1 MMKNMG
7 FVLAV
12 ATSIILL
19 NGCKEEVKSY
29 AWYSEHQDETYDV
42 YKKCKESGEGGDN
55 CNNAYRAAVN
65 FSNELLYP
73 KDVSDKFT
81 KLLK

>member
-1 MMKNMG
+1 MKKMG
-7 FVLAV
+7 FVLVV

-42 YKKCKESGEGGDN
+42 YKKCKESGEG
-55 CNNAYRAAVN
+55 
-65 FSNELLYP
+65 
-73 KDVSDKFT
+73 
-81 KLLK
+81 